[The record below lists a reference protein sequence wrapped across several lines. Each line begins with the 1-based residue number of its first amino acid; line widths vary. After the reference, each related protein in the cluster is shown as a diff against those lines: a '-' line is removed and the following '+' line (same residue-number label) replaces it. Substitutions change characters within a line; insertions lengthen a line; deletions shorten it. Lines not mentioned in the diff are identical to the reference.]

1 MVVMVAVAV
10 AIAGLAKQKVHDD
23 GRMMMNKLIFL
34 QSNYGL
40 HMTFQFDCP
49 NKLVKWTNCNN
60 FHQSSQ
66 CHISEDSFVIVIV

>member
-1 MVVMVAVAV
+1 VSILLVIVTIFQVVMVVMVAVAV

-49 NKLVKWTNCNN
+49 NKLVK
-60 FHQSSQ
+60 
-66 CHISEDSFVIVIV
+66 